1 MYFGRFY
8 SSFKAGARVDFPS
21 TIPLYMA
28 AYFTLNRWDY
38 YSSTTEFVFEDVRP
52 PYIIQNE
59 TNFRSE
65 IGIPIKTKGKLT
77 FGGAWSSARDEYYLT
92 ESIKA
97 TDTPDRTTFDALSA
111 TTNIQTNSFND
122 KQYPTEGISSSL
134 SLNYISGHE
143 KNFPGTTSN
152 SPSRKQFPHNF
163 FLIKGHYDRY
173 LKINNKFRLGL
184 MAEWVYS
191 NKKPFSN
198 YVSTTLAAPSFN
210 PIPHS
215 KTIYLNNFHANKY
228 LASGVKTIY
237 KLSDQLHFRAEGYG
251 FVPIREIVEANNYIA
266 IYNKDLY
273 SSVNFMGSAA
283 FVFQSGLGPISFS
296 VNYYEK
302 SQTKLFAMFN
312 IGYIL
317 FNRKGY

>member
-1 MYFGRFY
+1 
-8 SSFKAGARVDFPS
+8 
-21 TIPLYMA
+21 
-28 AYFTLNRWDY
+28 
-38 YSSTTEFVFEDVRP
+38 
-52 PYIIQNE
+52 
-59 TNFRSE
+59 
-65 IGIPIKTKGKLT
+65 
-77 FGGAWSSARDEYYLT
+77 
-92 ESIKA
+92 
-97 TDTPDRTTFDALSA
+97 
-111 TTNIQTNSFND
+111 
-122 KQYPTEGISSSL
+122 
-134 SLNYISGHE
+134 
-143 KNFPGTTSN
+143 
-152 SPSRKQFPHNF
+152 
-163 FLIKGHYDRY
+163 
-173 LKINNKFRLGL
+173 

-198 YVSTTLAAPSFN
+198 YVSTILAAPSFN

-228 LASGVKTIY
+228 VASGVKTIY
-237 KLSDQLHFRAEGYG
+237 KLSDQLHFRAEAYG
-251 FVPIREIVEANNYIA
+251 FVPIREITEAKNYIA
-266 IYNKDLY
+266 IYNQELY